1 MFSGGEGGLAH
12 DARSSAKADRAI
24 SFWDETGKH
33 VTMPAHLDIDLLE
46 MPRKSRQSNELDE
59 EEENRRAQAVYN
71 KALGGLMNL
80 HRDLVRSLPKTRSKS
95 QLGARGK
102 SEAGMRDGR
111 RSRSHTQGRS
121 SSVLPSLTNFDAMQ
135 HIYSQLKGLD
145 SLRAP
150 TGSFTGWQTA
160 GDEDGLDSL
169 PAVHHTPKPSK
180 GEGTHGK
187 NKGKRAIVESE
198 TPSSRN
204 VQTPTVSVQVVH
216 FGQTPTSANV
226 QKTKIPRGRQRG
238 PGMKS
243 HSETRRRNDQRRQR
257 STSPAQMLQLQFEN
271 ARNLSRSSSSEK
283 SEVVG
288 WNAAEAATHGVDIRL

>member
-111 RSRSHTQGRS
+111 RSRSHTQG
-121 SSVLPSLTNFDAMQ
+121 
-135 HIYSQLKGLD
+135 
-145 SLRAP
+145 
-150 TGSFTGWQTA
+150 
-160 GDEDGLDSL
+160 
-169 PAVHHTPKPSK
+169 
-180 GEGTHGK
+180 
-187 NKGKRAIVESE
+187 
-198 TPSSRN
+198 
-204 VQTPTVSVQVVH
+204 
-216 FGQTPTSANV
+216 
-226 QKTKIPRGRQRG
+226 
-238 PGMKS
+238 
-243 HSETRRRNDQRRQR
+243 
-257 STSPAQMLQLQFEN
+257 
-271 ARNLSRSSSSEK
+271 
-283 SEVVG
+283 
-288 WNAAEAATHGVDIRL
+288 